1 LPVVVDTN
9 VLVSSALFP
18 ASTPGKVFDR
28 VQLIDTI
35 LFSES
40 TFKEPQAVLD
50 RPKFTRYL
58 DGARRD
64 RFLTRLRAAG
74 SFVEI
79 RRTVQVC
86 RDAKDDKF
94 LDVAVNG
101 GADLIVT
108 GDADLLVLHP
118 FEGVEI
124 VTPTSHLARTGG

>member
-1 LPVVVDTN
+1 MATLSPTN
-9 VLVSSALFP
+9 LYRESGAGFIG
-18 ASTPGKVFDR
+18 TGGVFDC

-35 LFSES
+35 LFSEA
-40 TFKEPQAVLD
+40 TFKELQAVLN

-64 RFLTRLRAAG
+64 RFLTHLRASG
-74 SFVEI
+74 SFVNV
-79 RRTVQVC
+79 RQMVQIC
-86 RDAKDDKF
+86 RDPKDDKF

-124 VTPTSHLARTGG
+124 VTPAAYLARTAG